1 MNTSPLISVCLP
13 VYNGEE
19 FLSAAID
26 SILKQTYRHLELL
39 VVDDASTDSTP
50 QILNEYLH
58 SDARVRLIVNTHQK
72 GLIGARTSAVQNARG
87 EFIAAFRQILQHAGG
102 G

>member
-1 MNTSPLISVCLP
+1 MP

-19 FLSAAID
+19 FLSVAID

-50 QILNEYLH
+50 QILNEYYNH
-58 SDARVRLIVNTHQK
+58 
-72 GLIGARTSAVQNARG
+72 
-87 EFIAAFRQILQHAGG
+87 QILKFHVYHSEQMCSYDKHVLVF
-102 G
+102 